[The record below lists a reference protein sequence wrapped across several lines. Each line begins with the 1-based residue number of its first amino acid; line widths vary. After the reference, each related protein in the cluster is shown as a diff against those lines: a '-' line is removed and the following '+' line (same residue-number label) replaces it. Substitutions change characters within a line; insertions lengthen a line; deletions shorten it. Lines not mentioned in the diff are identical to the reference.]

1 MPTRSTSMLNSSGP
15 VFGTPSYPSP
25 LDRIRTSKKNL
36 CLSVD
41 LSQSMPEQKSVFN
54 CSLPEIWREMEG
66 KNNRI
71 KEEEVEEGEGQWTGK
86 VFIF

>member
-1 MPTRSTSMLNSSGP
+1 
-15 VFGTPSYPSP
+15 
-25 LDRIRTSKKNL
+25 
-36 CLSVD
+36 
-41 LSQSMPEQKSVFN
+41 MPEQKSVFN